1 MGLMRPLEACLEV
14 DVAQHD
20 AQSQGAGRHRVHD
33 AVDDIIHV
41 ALHRLQAGVDEA
53 LL

>member
-20 AQSQGAGRHRVHD
+20 AQSQGAGRHGVHD
-33 AVDDIIHV
+33 AVDDRTHV